1 MAKLRVD
8 KIASVGVST
17 ETTGSVFFD
26 NSGDY
31 LAIPIGTDFDLGTG
45 DFTIETWWWR
55 EDTGTGNK
63 LWTLGDSKTA
73 NGIQLYVGSGDLK
86 VYHNN
91 AARIT
96 ATSLPSQ
103 QEWHHYALT
112 RESGTIKLYVDGVQ
126 DANTYDG
133 SSADLS
139 GSSGTGA
146 FFYIGVESYNGSFS
160 YAGNKFISNFRIC
173 KGHAVYKSNFAPPTR
188 ELEVH
193 QGPDDDRTVLLCCY
207 DGENIFADKTGRH
220 IISAYGDRVSSPTPT
235 ATDSPIGITTF
246 QPGLT
251 RDVDNTF
258 GPTFQGGA
266 GYASQNWLT
275 LPKGTTTERFQD
287 FGAVDAASARG
298 VFGGGQTPT
307 LKNEID
313 YITIATVGNA
323 ADFGDLTVARGNMI
337 ASFASQTRGLWGGG
351 TTPTAT
357 NTIDYVTIAQ
367 TGNAADFG
375 DLTSARSGMGGLS
388 SSTRGLFCA
397 SSDPTTNLVDYVTI
411 QSTGNALDFGD
422 LNNTARYNQTCA
434 SPTRGI
440 IAGGR
445 TPTTLDVIDY
455 VTIASTG
462 NAQDFGDLQTAS
474 DLKSGCSNSTRGL
487 LLSNASSNKQIDF
500 ITIATLGNSQTF
512 GDRTA
517 DASTAYNSACAS
529 ATRGVFGG
537 GYTPTVINVIDFVT
551 IATASNATNFGDLT
565 VARLAGGACSNGH
578 GGLG

>member
-26 NSGDY
+26 DSGDY

-73 NGIQLYVGSGDLK
+73 NGIQLYVGSGPALK

-126 DANTYDG
+126 DANTYDA

-146 FFYIGVESYNGSFS
+146 FFYIGVESYNGGFT
-160 YAGNKFISNFRIC
+160 YAGNKYISNFRVC
-173 KGHAVYKSNFAPPTR
+173 KGHAVYKSNFAVPTR

-220 IISAYGDRVSSPTPT
+220 IIAAYGDRTSSPTPT
-235 ATDSPIGITTF
+235 ATDSPIGITTVT
-246 QPGLT
+246 PGLT

-258 GPTFQGGA
+258 GPSFQGGA
-266 GYASQNWLT
+266 GYNSQNWLT
-275 LPKGTTTERFQD
+275 LPKGTTTERMP
-287 FGAVDAASARG
+287 
-298 VFGGGQTPT
+298 VFGGVQ
-307 LKNEID
+307 
-313 YITIATVGNA
+313 
-323 ADFGDLTVARGNMI
+323 
-337 ASFASQTRGLWGGG
+337 
-351 TTPTAT
+351 
-357 NTIDYVTIAQ
+357 
-367 TGNAADFG
+367 
-375 DLTSARSGMGGLS
+375 
-388 SSTRGLFCA
+388 
-397 SSDPTTNLVDYVTI
+397 
-411 QSTGNALDFGD
+411 
-422 LNNTARYNQTCA
+422 
-434 SPTRGI
+434 
-440 IAGGR
+440 AG
-445 TPTTLDVIDY
+445 
-455 VTIASTG
+455 
-462 NAQDFGDLQTAS
+462 
-474 DLKSGCSNSTRGL
+474 
-487 LLSNASSNKQIDF
+487 
-500 ITIATLGNSQTF
+500 
-512 GDRTA
+512 
-517 DASTAYNSACAS
+517 
-529 ATRGVFGG
+529 TRGVFAGA
-537 GYTPTVINVIDFVT
+537 YSPTRSNVIEYIT
-551 IATASNATNFGDLT
+551 IYYKGFSSVKSN
-565 VARLAGGACSNGH
+565 
-578 GGLG
+578 